1 MLPLCFYYVKL
12 SELCGEIKGHP
23 FEIGQ
28 NMKVLKSHTVNNV
41 DHKIR
46 VIDYVLVIFKDFI
59 LTRSMIKKAFKKGL
73 IEIDGQKAK
82 GSEWVETG
90 HEISLLQND
99 EAIPEPFEMK
109 LEIVFEDEHLA
120 VIIKPAGIVVS
131 GNMYRTIVN
140 AVQYNISK
148 SILSDALPWPRPIHR
163 LDMQTSGLLIIA
175 KTQLASI
182 ELGKQLENKT
192 LKKRYRAIVIGEVQE
207 RITFDSDIDNQHANS
222 ELIKVKTINSI
233 KSKYLSLVDLFPHTG
248 RTHQLRIHTYR
259 NVTPILGDKLYG
271 DVKNT
276 KLHKGLFL
284 AAVEIAF
291 THPSTKELV
300 NLKINQP
307 KKFDSIIE
315 REERMWKKK
324 QLG

>member
-1 MLPLCFYYVKL
+1 LKIIKQHKVKQ
-12 SELCGEIKGHP
+12 SP
-23 FEIGQ
+23 
-28 NMKVLKSHTVNNV
+28 
-41 DHKIR
+41 DKIR
-46 VIDYVLVIFKDFI
+46 LIDYALEVFGDFI
-59 LTRSMIKKAFKKGL
+59 LTRSMIKKSLKKGL

-82 GSEWVETG
+82 GGEWIKSG
-90 HEISLLQND
+90 QEISLLQNV
-99 EAIPEPFEMK
+99 ENPPEPFEMK

-140 AVQYNISK
+140 AVQYNILK
-148 SILSDALPWPRPIHR
+148 SNLPDALPWPRPIHR

-192 LKKRYRAIVIGEVQE
+192 LKKRYRAVVIGKVFDKT
-207 RITFDSDIDNQHANS
+207 TFDSNIKNQHVNS
-222 ELIKVKTINSI
+222 ELIKVETINSV

-248 RTHQLRIHTYR
+248 RTHQLRIHTSR
-259 NVTPILGDKLYG
+259 NKTPILGDKLYG
-271 DVKNT
+271 DLKNT

-284 AAVEIAF
+284 AAVEITF
-291 THPSTKELV
+291 IHPATKEV
-300 NLKINQP
+300 INVKINQP
-307 KKFDSIIE
+307 KKFDSLFE
-315 REERMWKKK
+315 REKRMWEKK